1 MPSSESFMF
10 PEEDQMTDMF
20 SSCEFNSAF
29 HFNEAANVNSPMKD
43 VGIMD
48 FQGGDGDGSTMY
60 GGSGY
65 TFPQHP
71 GQVIPTTN
79 KPKSQLPSHRGSTSS
94 SSSLRS
100 TDSGSP
106 QTSVHAT
113 PIKTSPG
120 EWPED
125 IGGNEDDLSMDS
137 SIDMSQFLTLS
148 GETSSPTPPVPNEL
162 SPESHTS
169 TEPLS
174 QGRAVKRR
182 RARSKRRTGQVSS
195 RLPSK
200 VTSQGLSELSPVSA
214 YIPSTE
220 SSPGTVYTN
229 MPSPDG
235 NFNNFGDTLGGMNMP
250 ANWTPIVNGQI
261 GNQLFPVS
269 TSDSTYI
276 PQVNHYNPPNSNT
289 PAPISHSLLPR
300 LVIHPMPAK
309 SRVETQIPLKIT
321 LHNLPK
327 GIKRVHLPTHTIAKP
342 KLLQKPPTGP
352 SPDMLELTTML
363 VCTSAMTDEGKQK
376 RAFTRAAG
384 KSNSNEPNNS
394 IDGSEDEE
402 NKPQN
407 GGEVRICNGC
417 ITRERKRAG
426 RKKHKKP
433 EEEELWDRYERERA
447 IVFNTLE
454 VKEWQT
460 VTAVMADPT
469 GAGLREAIREGTV
482 QVDAPMRIACYCR
495 HHGEKLGF
503 QVIITLKDYNGNVV
517 AQGMSSSIMITDD
530 HKTPTHTGPTTT
542 TQLEQSPQPLTAN
555 ASPTSLQSGA
565 PQPPTTQPTSMAPSG
580 AQTLVPFQSH
590 SDDVSAL
597 PFRQNHSTSDLRTH
611 EQGCSLDMSFG
622 PHGSS
627 SQLTSTTA
635 TPHNLSRQTSP
646 ASPLSTSSRKRKA
659 SMVGKVPAG
668 LAMTKIEPSQ
678 PSPPMAH
685 SIQNESAVISAG
697 TSPFSAA
704 MAHTPLHG
712 DLSNPSQQHILNT
725 VSHQSLGA
733 GPVTPNNN
741 GPEPFVFTGM
751 NNRVMNIERPVHQL
765 FSAPVSA
772 HPSRAPSPSQL
783 RPEGMH
789 HSQISQDMLPVPIA
803 PPPSILRIIPNE
815 GSKSGGAEITVLG
828 SNFTND
834 GLEVYFGQNRA
845 ITTTFW
851 GPTSL
856 VCMLP
861 PSPVPGPVPV
871 SIKQPGRRPVP
882 QSALFTYKDD
892 EENELIR
899 TALSILAGQYGTM
912 GADPIGIARR
922 ILFSQT
928 SASGSNNQSLHGNGN
943 NPFTHLRLESGEAV
957 ETSLLRVLEVLDLDE
972 SADTARIN
980 LRGPSGQTMLHLA
993 CSLGFIRFVAG
1004 LLSRGA
1010 RVDVRDKGGFTPLH
1024 MAAMNDRPE
1033 IVRRLIAKGA
1043 DRNLQSRSGLTP
1055 MDVAGST
1062 AVCQTLQH
1070 GETRVRSRSESRLSR
1085 ASSRTSMRSLWES
1098 STMPPMHRQE
1108 VLPGKFDSV
1117 GSVNDGD
1124 SDEEVMTENVTDWL
1138 NKGRTLSGLR
1148 RRSTVETHPVNETEQ
1163 GPASPGATMAAI
1175 REQFAAQLQQFQHSM
1190 ALHLQNLPQFQMPN
1204 MPQIPNLPNL
1214 PPMPVLPNYQAYI
1227 QSAPMMQ
1234 RISSL
1239 VPNMRTQRPDS
1250 PQDPASNT
1258 SENKWGVLQ
1267 FFGNKESP
1275 PAYEDIFPQKGL
1287 DIKQSSAAQ
1296 AAADF
1301 EANTKCASLFDQEQ
1315 GQDQDVA
1322 ESSQSQEVPAV
1333 LQIGRKHLITK
1344 EQQETLQRAHAQ
1356 RLKAGSS
1363 DKMLWF
1369 VWIPI
1374 LVLVLGAMLWSGA
1387 PTLVSSTTSAIK
1399 TLGGLI
1405 TNPRDIS
1412 NRVRNIVQELV

>member
-10 PEEDQMTDMF
+10 PEEDQMADMF

-29 HFNEAANVNSPMKD
+29 HFNDVANVNSPMKD
-43 VGIMD
+43 VGVMD
-48 FQGGDGDGSTMY
+48 FQGGDGDGSTLY
-60 GGSGY
+60 GSSGY
-65 TFPQHP
+65 AFPQQS
-71 GQVIPTTN
+71 GQVVPTTN
-79 KPKSQLPSHRGSTSS
+79 KPNSQLPSHRGSTSS

-106 QTSVHAT
+106 QTSVHVT

-125 IGGNEDDLSMDS
+125 IGGNEDALSMDS

-148 GETSSPTPPVPNEL
+148 GDTSSPTPPVPNEL

-169 TEPLS
+169 IEPLS

-182 RARSKRRTGQVSS
+182 RAQPKRRTRQVSN

-214 YIPSTE
+214 YIPSAE
-220 SSPGTVYTN
+220 SSPGAVYTN

-235 NFNNFGDTLGGMNMP
+235 NSNHFGDALSGMNMP
-250 ANWTPIVNGQI
+250 ANWVPMVNGQI
-261 GNQLFPVS
+261 GNQLFPMPA
-269 TSDSTYI
+269 SDSTYI
-276 PQVNHYNPPNSNT
+276 PQVNHYSLPNGNT
-289 PAPISHSLLPR
+289 PAPLSHPLLPR

-342 KLLQKPPTGP
+342 KLLQKPPTG
-352 SPDMLELTTML
+352 SNPDMLELTTML
-363 VCTSAMTDEGKQK
+363 VCTSAMTDEEKQK
-376 RAFTRAAG
+376 RAFARAAG
-384 KSNSNEPNNS
+384 KFHSNELKS
-394 IDGSEDEE
+394 SADGNEDEE

-469 GAGLREAIREGTV
+469 GAGLKGAIPEGTV

-517 AQGMSSSIMITDD
+517 AQGISSSIMITDD
-530 HKTPTHTGPTTT
+530 HKTPTHTGPPTT
-542 TQLEQSPQPLTAN
+542 TQPEQLPQPPTAN
-555 ASPTSLQSGA
+555 GPPTSLQTGVTH
-565 PQPPTTQPTSMAPSG
+565 PPTTHSTSMPPSG
-580 AQTLVPFQSH
+580 AQALVPFQSH

-597 PFRQNHSTSDLRTH
+597 PFRQNHSMSDLRTH

-622 PHGSS
+622 PQGSGS
-627 SQLTSTTA
+627 RLTSTTA
-635 TPHNLSRQTSP
+635 TPRDLSRQTSP
-646 ASPLSTSSRKRKA
+646 ASPLSASSKKRKA

-668 LAMTKIEPSQ
+668 LAMTKIETSQ

-685 SIQNESAVISAG
+685 NFQKESAVMSAG
-697 TSPFSAA
+697 TSPFSAT
-704 MAHTPLHG
+704 MTHTPLRG
-712 DLSNPSQQHILNT
+712 DLSNQGQQHMLNN
-725 VSHQSLGA
+725 VSQQSLGA

-741 GPEPFVFTGM
+741 GTEPFVFTGM
-751 NNRVMNIERPVHQL
+751 NNRVMNLERPVNQL

-772 HPSRAPSPSQL
+772 HPSRAPSPNQL
-783 RPEGMH
+783 RPEGIQ
-789 HSQISQDMLPVPIA
+789 HSQISQDVLSVPIA
-803 PPPSILRIIPNE
+803 PSPSILRIIPNE

-899 TALSILAGQYGTM
+899 TALSVLAGQYGTM

-943 NPFTHLRLESGEAV
+943 NPFAHLRLESGEAV

-993 CSLGFIRFVAG
+993 CSLGFVRFVAG

-1033 IVRRLIAKGA
+1033 IARRLIAKGA
-1043 DRNLQSRSGLTP
+1043 DRNVRSRSGLTP
-1055 MDVAGST
+1055 MDTAGST
-1062 AVCQTLQH
+1062 AVRQTLQH

-1085 ASSRTSMRSLWES
+1085 ASSRASMRSLWES

-1108 VLPGKFDSV
+1108 VLSGKFDSV
-1117 GSVNDGD
+1117 ADVNDGD
-1124 SDEEVMTENVTDWL
+1124 SGEEVMAENVTDWL
-1138 NKGRTLSGLR
+1138 DKGSSLSGLR

-1163 GPASPGATMAAI
+1163 GPVSPGATMAAI
-1175 REQFAAQLQQFQHSM
+1175 REQFAAQLQQFQHTM

-1204 MPQIPNLPNL
+1204 MPQIPNLPNLPNL

-1250 PQDPASNT
+1250 PQDPASNV

-1275 PAYEDIFPQKGL
+1275 PAYEDIFPQKDL
-1287 DIKQSSAAQ
+1287 DIKESSAAQ

-1301 EANTKCASLFDQEQ
+1301 EADTKCASLFDQ
-1315 GQDQDVA
+1315 DQDVA
-1322 ESSQSQEVPAV
+1322 EGSQSREAPAV

-1387 PTLVSSTTSAIK
+1387 PTLVSSTTSVVK
-1399 TLGGLI
+1399 TLGGLV

-1412 NRVRNIVQELV
+1412 NRVRNMVQELV